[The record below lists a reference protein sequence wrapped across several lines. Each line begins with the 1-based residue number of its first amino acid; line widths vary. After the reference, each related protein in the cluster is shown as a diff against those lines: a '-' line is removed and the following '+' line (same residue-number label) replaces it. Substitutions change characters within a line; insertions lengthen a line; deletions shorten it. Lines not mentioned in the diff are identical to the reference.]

1 MLVIQLLW
9 FELDFVNYVVNSMV
23 VFSQCGSMSSHF
35 YIEVF
40 KVQNSA
46 CDIYSFLGSPSE
58 KLKLLLGRFEM
69 RICLAVQDASPWAWG
84 LIIREKAGMIFIL
97 TFVSLFATCYEPM
110 NALKTLYYFIL
121 VDKIKFNFQ
130 KKKFPVRVLQKYTRE
145 NSLCICW
152 TFKPSQ

>member
-1 MLVIQLLW
+1 
-9 FELDFVNYVVNSMV
+9 MV

-58 KLKLLLGRFEM
+58 KLKLLLGRFELK
-69 RICLAVQDASPWAWG
+69 ICLALQDASPWAWG

-97 TFVSLFATCYEPM
+97 TFVS
-110 NALKTLYYFIL
+110 
-121 VDKIKFNFQ
+121 
-130 KKKFPVRVLQKYTRE
+130 
-145 NSLCICW
+145 
-152 TFKPSQ
+152 